1 MCVAGFSQ
9 PRAGKFVPAH
19 WSEEQQG
26 LYFNGYSQAYTD
38 GFFPSATPSP
48 VTIDLTIK
56 PDFSIRNFGVILEIT
71 DDDRNDRIVIGQWKT
86 SLVVLE
92 SNDYSN
98 RLRQPKIYVPLAQY
112 KDSIRVR
119 IRSNER
125 GTQVQVNGKPRG
137 ANRKLIL
144 SLPANPESSRM
155 VLGNDNSASSPWI
168 GTIQS
173 LSLYNQYLDDS
184 SGVKPDL
191 EYRFTTAVTQQ
202 VQDLSSHQVRLLL
215 PEKAVIFSKKIL
227 ELPSMSD
234 IKESWFWRDSLIN
247 FFGFIPF
254 GALLVMQMM
263 QRSLSIKSSLGL
275 TTACAFLFS
284 LTIEISQV
292 LMPERTS
299 SLVDLSINTAGG
311 LCGALLFIA
320 YQKHSIKNSKI
331 SVST

>member
-1 MCVAGFSQ
+1 MCVAGFS
-9 PRAGKFVPAH
+9 PRAGKFEPAH

-26 LYFNGYSQAYTD
+26 LYFTGYSQAYTD
-38 GFFPSATPSP
+38 GFFPSETQSP

-56 PDFSIRNFGVILEIT
+56 PDFSIRNFGVILDIT
-71 DDDRNDRIVIGQWKT
+71 DDNRNNRIVIGQWKT

-98 RLRQPKIYVPLAQY
+98 RLRQPKIYVPIAQY
-112 KDSIRVR
+112 KDGVHIR

-125 GTQVQVNGKPRG
+125 GTHVQVNGKPRG

-155 VLGNDNSASSPWI
+155 VLGNDNNSRNPWR
-168 GTIQS
+168 GAIQS
-173 LSLYNQYLDDS
+173 LSIYSKYIQGNSDVSPELGYKFSAENTDHVHERSLNQLDL
-184 SGVKPDL
+184 KIPL
-191 EYRFTTAVTQQ
+191 Q
-202 VQDLSSHQVRLLL
+202 
-215 PEKAVIFSKKIL
+215 AVIFKKRIL
-227 ELPSMSD
+227 QLPNMQD
-234 IKESWFWRDSLIN
+234 IKEPWMWLDVLIN

-254 GALLVMQMM
+254 GILLTKL
-263 QRSLSIKSSLGL
+263 LSAKQPKAKRTLAVATL
-275 TTACAFLFS
+275 CAFLFS
-284 LTIEISQV
+284 LGIEITQITIPGRS
-292 LMPERTS
+292 S
-299 SLVDLSINTAGG
+299 SLADLAINTVGG